1 MLPLLRPDWWP
12 PEMSPKYERWLRSL
26 ASVADDVCCI
36 SATVADEVSAWI
48 ERTGIQGLYAQPAVS
63 HFHLGADLSNSAPSG
78 GLPRDYRAVRTALD
92 NEAPTFLMVGTIEPR
107 KGHAEVLE
115 AFDQLWAAGHSM
127 NLVVV
132 GKAGWMVDDTLA
144 RFQSHVRLGEDFF
157 WLDAASDEC
166 LEDLY
171 QYATCLI
178 AASKGEG
185 FGLPLIEAARHGVPM
200 IVREIPVFR
209 EVAGESAYYF
219 GGPQSGGLAESV
231 LDWLTLHERGH
242 APSPVDMKWNTW
254 AESAAQ
260 LVGSLNLEGAPRN
273 FDHQVAEAC

>member
-1 MLPLLRPDWWP
+1 M
-12 PEMSPKYERWLRSL
+12 
-26 ASVADDVCCI
+26 
-36 SATVADEVSAWI
+36 
-48 ERTGIQGLYAQPAVS
+48 
-63 HFHLGADLSNSAPSG
+63 
-78 GLPRDYRAVRTALD
+78 RAALD

-107 KGHAEVLE
+107 KGYAEVLE
-115 AFDQLWAAGHSM
+115 AFDQLWAAGHAM

-166 LEDLY
+166 LEDMY
-171 QYATCLI
+171 QCATCLI

-200 IVREIPVFR
+200 IVRELPVFR

-219 GGPQSGGLAESV
+219 GGPESAGLAESV
-231 LDWLTLHERGH
+231 LDWLTLYERGQC
-242 APSPVDMKWNTW
+242 AV
-254 AESAAQ
+254 
-260 LVGSLNLEGAPRN
+260 VR
-273 FDHQVAEAC
+273 

>member
-1 MLPLLRPDWWP
+1 M
-12 PEMSPKYERWLRSL
+12 
-26 ASVADDVCCI
+26 
-36 SATVADEVSAWI
+36 
-48 ERTGIQGLYAQPAVS
+48 
-63 HFHLGADLSNSAPSG
+63 
-78 GLPRDYRAVRTALD
+78 RAALD

-107 KGHAEVLE
+107 KGYAEVLE
-115 AFDQLWAAGHSM
+115 AFDQLWAAGHAM

-144 RFQSHVRLGEDFF
+144 RFRSHVRLGEDFF

-171 QYATCLI
+171 KCATCLI

-200 IVREIPVFR
+200 IVRELPVFR

-219 GGPQSGGLAESV
+219 GGPQSAALAESV
-231 LDWLTLHERGH
+231 LDWLTLYERGH
-242 APSPVDMKWNTW
+242 APSSTNMKWNTW

-260 LVGSLNLEGAPRN
+260 LVESLELEGAPHTS
-273 FDHQVAEAC
+273 DHPAARAC